1 MYNKLRLVCKKGGIS
16 MKKYIM
22 VIITIVLLILML
34 SVNILEVQ
42 AVGLDK
48 MGDSSSYIK
57 ENGDNKKV
65 IDIGNVIVG
74 VVRTVGEAIAVVM
87 LAIIGLKYVMGSV
100 EEKAEYKQTMW
111 PYILGAVLIFAG
123 AALTN
128 IIYELLN

>member
-1 MYNKLRLVCKKGGIS
+1 
-16 MKKYIM
+16 MKKYI
-22 VIITIVLLILML
+22 IITITIVLISLILSTVM
-34 SVNILEVQ
+34 LEVQ

-57 ENGDNKKV
+57 ENGDNKKA
-65 IDIGNVIVG
+65 IDIGNVVVG

>member
-1 MYNKLRLVCKKGGIS
+1 

-22 VIITIVLLILML
+22 IIITMLLLALIL
-34 SVNILEVQ
+34 SANILEVQ

-48 MGDSSSYIK
+48 MGDSSAYIQ
-57 ENGDNKKV
+57 ENGDSRQA
-65 IDIGNVIVG
+65 IAIGNVVVG
-74 VVRTVGEAIAVVM
+74 VIRTVGEAIAVVM
-87 LAIIGLKYVMGSV
+87 LSIIGLKYVMGSV

-128 IIYELLN
+128 IIYEILN

>member
-1 MYNKLRLVCKKGGIS
+1 